1 MATKAMISPGSL
13 VTFALYFIG
22 YVIVIGLI
30 SATLPGALRDI
41 VQTLAGAIASFGA
54 AFEVGRRWSRS
65 TGRTPARRDRVLLA
79 LAGNALVFAGLFA
92 LFFSLLSTVEA
103 ADAQSLI
110 SFVAIGFPIV
120 FAAAVGMA
128 YLGVGLGSKRATDKP

>member
-13 VTFALYFIG
+13 VTFALFFMG
-22 YVIVIGLI
+22 YVVVVGLF
-30 SATLPGALRDI
+30 SAMLPGVLRDI

-54 AFEVGRRWSRS
+54 AFEVGKRWSRS

-92 LFFSLLSTVEA
+92 LFFRLLSTAES

-120 FAAAVGMA
+120 FSAAVGMA
-128 YLGVGLGSKRATDKP
+128 YLGVGLGSARVADQS